1 MKIIC
6 ISGKARSG
14 KDTAASLIQNRLRGS
29 GRRVLITHYADLL
42 KFMCKQLFGWDGKKD
57 ERGRE
62 LLQYVGTDLVR
73 AQDPDFWADFI
84 IKELKIFSG
93 LWDYVIIPDCRFP
106 NELNRLREEGFQVTH
121 VHVQREGYES
131 GLTQTQKNHS
141 SETAMQ
147 GVPADYTLRNQGTIA
162 DLMADVLNMLNKIF
176 AE

>member
-14 KDTAASLIQNRLRGS
+14 KDTAAGLIQNHLRGN

-42 KFMCKQLFGWDGKKD
+42 KFMCKQLFDWNGKKD

-73 AQDPDFWADFI
+73 AQDPDFWVDFI

-106 NELNRLREEGFQVTH
+106 NELNRFCEEGFQVTH
-121 VHVQREGYES
+121 VHVQREGYENN
-131 GLTQTQKNHS
+131 LTQTQKNHP

-176 AE
+176 EE